1 MEENTDL
8 SKQLRDIRIS
18 KNLSQERFGKKI
30 GKSGKTISAYESG
43 RISPTL
49 KVLDSIS
56 QVYDVT
62 FLYVKKNKREQL
74 KEKLEYLKKTIT
86 DIESTFLSERENED
100 I

>member
-49 KVLDSIS
+49 KVLYSIS

>member
-18 KNLSQERFGKKI
+18 RNLSQERFGKKI

-74 KEKLEYLKKTIT
+74 KEKLEYLKKTIS

>member
-1 MEENTDL
+1 MGENTDL

-74 KEKLEYLKKTIT
+74 KEKLEYLKKTIS

>member
-18 KNLSQERFGKKI
+18 RNLSQERFGKKI